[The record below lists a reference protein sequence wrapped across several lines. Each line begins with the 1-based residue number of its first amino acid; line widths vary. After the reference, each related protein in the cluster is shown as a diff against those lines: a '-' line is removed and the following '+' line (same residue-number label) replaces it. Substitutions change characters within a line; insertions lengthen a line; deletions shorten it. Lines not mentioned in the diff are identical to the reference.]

1 MPEAYMADRIHYRVG
16 EEQIEREAQAFEFM
30 MNALR
35 LKEGVDESL
44 LEDRTEVSMS
54 DISGTLGKLR
64 SEGLMLPERIQL
76 TERGF
81 MFLNSVL
88 ERFL

>member
-1 MPEAYMADRIHYRVG
+1 MPDAYMADRIQYRVG
-16 EEQIEREAQAFEFM
+16 QERIEPEAQAFEFM

-35 LKEGVDESL
+35 LKDGVEETL
-44 LEDRTEVSMS
+44 FEDRTELSLS
-54 DISGTLGKLR
+54 DISATLGKLR